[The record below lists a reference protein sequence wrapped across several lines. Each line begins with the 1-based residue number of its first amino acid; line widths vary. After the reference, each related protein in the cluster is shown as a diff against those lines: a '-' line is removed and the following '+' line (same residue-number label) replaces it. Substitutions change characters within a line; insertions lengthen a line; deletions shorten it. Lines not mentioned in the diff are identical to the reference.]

1 MPLTKNIRTPET
13 KLLELRF
20 AWVML
25 SQRLGNNKKTYALH
39 QSCTLAADHKTTGRG
54 PFSKAK
60 MVSLCMR
67 SVFLTSVSN
76 TLEIGNASDIIW
88 LIFCSDIIWLIFVL
102 LLGLDGGPGSQQ
114 PPPQGTPGIPQQ
126 QVQFRQPL
134 PPGMHPRPG
143 QVIKREK
150 ILRDTSRF
158 RTEPEFFWDKNALQR
173 PSFQICS
180 DVAKCA
186 WTAKGAKNFF
196 IYKKRIIFFRK
207 LFIFHQVDTFGI

>member
-1 MPLTKNIRTPET
+1 
-13 KLLELRF
+13 
-20 AWVML
+20 
-25 SQRLGNNKKTYALH
+25 
-39 QSCTLAADHKTTGRG
+39 
-54 PFSKAK
+54 
-60 MVSLCMR
+60 MR

-158 RTEPEFFWDKNALQR
+158 RTKPEFFWDKNALQR

-196 IYKKRIIFFRK
+196 VYKKRIIFSENYSFSIRTTLLEFNSGWFYPVLK
-207 LFIFHQVDTFGI
+207 NFEAALKKSSWYLAKNLMLWRQLW